1 MSAMKEEIRSR
12 YQQSSSPGTPS
23 TPTTPINLDSDDTP
37 IIEVFGIILPMGR
50 KPTKGKAK
58 AQADDSVVEVLIKEL
73 SILGA
78 TKLKDSDAFA
88 KYVEVQASK
97 VQASKEAIALRDQH
111 QRLKELKYEN

>member
-1 MSAMKEEIRSR
+1 M
-12 YQQSSSPGTPS
+12 
-23 TPTTPINLDSDDTP
+23 
-37 IIEVFGIILPMGR
+37 
-50 KPTKGKAK
+50 
-58 AQADDSVVEVLIKEL
+58 EVLIKEL

-111 QRLKELKYEN
+111 QRLKELKYENWILSMDIFGCALKIRLVIVQ